1 VAKMGILAK
10 RSEDKNITDTVFT
23 MVKKAKD
30 AKAEHGE
37 ENVIDVT
44 IGALYDEG
52 GNFTIFD
59 SVNNV
64 YKNLDKMDIA
74 PYADSFVGNEKFL
87 KEMKSWVLGS
97 HKEKYYAGAIATPG
111 GSGSGS
117 STMKNILDA
126 GQTLLLP
133 NIGWGSYKIMAK
145 EHDLEVETYELFNE
159 KDEFN
164 IEDFREKS
172 LKIMKS
178 QGKVLAIINDPCHN
192 PTGYSMSI
200 SEWNTIVKIMNELS
214 EVGNFIL
221 LNDLAYIDYS
231 VNGYE
236 KSREYMGDFK
246 KLSPKNLVIFSF
258 SCSKT
263 LTKYGLRVGGSVFIS
278 NNKKN
283 IDDYMRANEFTCRGI
298 WSNIPKG
305 GMKLF
310 STIQGNKD
318 IRDNLKKERDS
329 YIELLKKRSKIFL
342 DEAKEAGLAVYPYK
356 EGFFITLKIENDK
369 IRQSMENLNA
379 ENIYPIQVA
388 SGIRIAICGSPS
400 KKLKGLARRIKAILK

>member
-1 VAKMGILAK
+1 MGILAK
-10 RSEDKNITDTVFT
+10 RSEDKNIIDTVFT
-23 MVKKAKD
+23 MVNKAKD
-30 AKAEHGE
+30 AKIRHGE

-44 IGALYDEG
+44 IGALYDES

-74 PYADSFVGNEKFL
+74 PYADSFIGNEKFL

-97 HKEKYYAGAIATPG
+97 HEEKFNVGAIATPG
-111 GSGSGS
+111 GSGSVS

-126 GQTLLLP
+126 GQTLLIP

-145 EHDLEVETYELFNE
+145 EHNLEVETYELFNE

-164 IEDFREKS
+164 VEDFREKA

-200 SEWNTIVKIMNELS
+200 SEWNSIVKTMNELS
-214 EVGNFIL
+214 EMGNFIL

-236 KSREYMGDFK
+236 KSREYMGNFK

-278 NNKKN
+278 NEKKN

-310 STIQGNKD
+310 STIQSDKTL
-318 IRDNLKKERDS
+318 RDKLTEERGG
-329 YIELLKKRSKIFL
+329 YVKLLEKRSKIFL

-369 IRQSMENLNA
+369 IKQSMEKLNA

-400 KKLKGLARRIKAILK
+400 KKLKGLAKKIKTILG

>member
-1 VAKMGILAK
+1 MLAK
-10 RSEDKNITDTVFT
+10 RSEDKNIIDTVFT
-23 MVKKAKD
+23 MVNKAKD
-30 AKAEHGE
+30 AKIKYGE

-44 IGALYDEG
+44 IGALYDEN

-74 PYADSFVGNEKFL
+74 PYAESFVGNSDYLREI
-87 KEMKSWVLGS
+87 KSWVLGS
-97 HKEKYYAGAIATPG
+97 HEEKFNVGGIATPG
-111 GSGSGS
+111 GSGSVS

-126 GQTLLLP
+126 GQTLLIP

-145 EHDLEVETYELFNE
+145 EHDLEVVTYELFNK

-164 IEDFREKS
+164 VEDFREKA

-200 SEWNTIVKIMNELS
+200 SEWNSIVKIMNELS
-214 EVGNFIL
+214 EIGNFIL

-236 KSREYMGDFK
+236 KSREYMDNFK
-246 KLSPKNLVIFSF
+246 NLSPKNLVIFSF

-263 LTKYGLRVGGSVFIS
+263 LTKYGLRAGGSVFIS

-283 IDDYMRANEFTCRGI
+283 IDDYMRANEFTCRGV

-310 STIQGNKD
+310 STIQENKVL
-318 IRDNLKKERDS
+318 RDNLKKERDF

-369 IRQSMENLNA
+369 IKQSMEKLNA

-400 KKLKGLARRIKAILK
+400 KKLKGLAGRIKTILK